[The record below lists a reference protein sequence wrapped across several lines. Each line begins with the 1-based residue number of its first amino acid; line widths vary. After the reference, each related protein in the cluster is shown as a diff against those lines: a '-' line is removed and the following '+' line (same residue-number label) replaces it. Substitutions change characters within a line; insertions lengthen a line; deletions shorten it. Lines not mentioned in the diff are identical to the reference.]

1 MNDQVNDFKEKFFPY
16 PNNLG
21 KEYNTDPPMKRRSIF
36 LQGFF
41 LIATSEFIL
50 IFGFFPLNLRS
61 LLEHFSEHVTYGS

>member
-21 KEYNTDPPMKRRSIF
+21 KEYNPDPPMKRRSIF

-50 IFGFFPLNLRS
+50 IFGFFPLNLRY
-61 LLEHFSEHVTYGS
+61 LLEHFSGHVTYGS